1 LKLQSNSLSALPR
14 LLCRAVVVEL
24 LQMTG
29 KIDVGSS
36 GLTKLALNKDGID
49 FAAVSLQP
57 IPAGEYVPLLFT
69 ARNLTAEASA
79 GGGELRGMYDVPS
92 YRGATFMDPKV
103 SAGQRGMST
112 AQLRILLTMN
122 LTLR

>member
-1 LKLQSNSLSALPR
+1 MPFVG
-14 LLCRAVVVEL
+14 LLVMV
-24 LQMTG
+24 QMTG

-69 ARNLTAEASA
+69 ARNLSAEAAA
-79 GGGELRGMYDVPS
+79 GGVLRGMYDVPS

-103 SAGQRGMST
+103 GAGQGCHSQDTVMG
-112 AQLRILLTMN
+112 AEGA
-122 LTLR
+122 

>member
-1 LKLQSNSLSALPR
+1 
-14 LLCRAVVVEL
+14 
-24 LQMTG
+24 MTG
-29 KIDVGSS
+29 KVDVGSN

-69 ARNLTAEASA
+69 ARNLTAEATAA
-79 GGGELRGMYDVPS
+79 GDLRGMYDVPS

-103 SAGQRGMST
+103 SAALYMYAMQ
-112 AQLRILLTMN
+112 
-122 LTLR
+122 

>member
-1 LKLQSNSLSALPR
+1 
-14 LLCRAVVVEL
+14 
-24 LQMTG
+24 MTG

-103 SAGQRGMST
+103 GD
-112 AQLRILLTMN
+112 AQPLPCNPRFCCGTCIVECHDTQ
-122 LTLR
+122 T